1 MKNIFLNIFA
11 FWALCSITGCSDF
24 LDEKS
29 DSRLATPVT
38 LEDNQALMD
47 RTFNTVLSNSIS
59 GQISTDEIYIT
70 DADYGNLTNEFEKRL
85 YTWQPGEVSSS
96 DENDWGSCYR
106 RINVCNTVLYNIEH
120 YQIASAENLKGQALA
135 LRAAIYLEA
144 AQVYCLAYNENTAN
158 TDLGLPLRLDP
169 DMNIPS
175 KRSSL
180 KETYDQIIS
189 DLKVAATLLPAT
201 QIALIRPSKAT
212 ALGYLSRTYL
222 FMGDYQNTL
231 EYGKQTLAIHN
242 DLIDFNTLN
251 PSDSYPIKSMNT
263 EVLLHSSMVYSQL
276 LSSSMAKISQS
287 FYNTYDNN
295 DLRRSIYF
303 RLNTAQQILF
313 KGNYSG
319 GATRM
324 TCLATDEIYLNVAE
338 SYSRL
343 SNIPKAMQTLNE
355 LLKKRWKTGT
365 YIPMTAN
372 SQNEALDIILKE
384 RRKELLFRG
393 LRWSDL
399 KRFNRDGAGISL
411 QRIVNGTNYTLPPND
426 LRYAI
431 AIPEDII
438 KMTGMPQNPR

>member
-1 MKNIFLNIFA
+1 MKNIFLKLFA
-11 FWALCSITGCSDF
+11 LWTLCSIIACSDF
-24 LDEKS
+24 LEEKS

-59 GQISTDEIYIT
+59 GQISADEIYIT

-85 YTWQPGEVSSS
+85 YTWQPDEVSSS
-96 DENDWGSCYR
+96 DENDWGSCCR

-120 YQIASAENLKGQALA
+120 YQIAGAENLKGQALA

-144 AQVYCLAYNENTAN
+144 AQIYCLVYNENTAN

-180 KETYDQIIS
+180 KETYSQIIN
-189 DLKVAATLLPAT
+189 DLKEAATLLPDAE
-201 QIALIRPSKAT
+201 IALIRPSKAT

-222 FMGDYQNTL
+222 FMGDYQNAL
-231 EYGKQTLAIHN
+231 EYGKQTLSIN
-242 DLIDFNTLN
+242 SNLLDFNTLN
-251 PSDSYPIKSMNT
+251 PADSYPIKSMNI
-263 EVLLHSSMVYSQL
+263 EILLHSSMVYSQF
-276 LSSSMAKISQS
+276 LSSSMAKIPQS
-287 FYNTYDNN
+287 VYNTYDNN
-295 DLRRSIYF
+295 DLRKSIYF
-303 RLNTAQQILF
+303 RFNTALQILF

-324 TCLATDEIYLNVAE
+324 TCLATDEVYLNIAE
-338 SYSRL
+338 SYARVNDVS
-343 SNIPKAMQTLNE
+343 KAMETLNE
-355 LLKKRWKTGT
+355 LLKTRWKTGT
-365 YIPMTAN
+365 YSPMTAN
-372 SQNEALDIILKE
+372 SQVEALNIILKE
-384 RRKELLFRG
+384 RRKELLFRS

-399 KRFNRDGAGISL
+399 KRYNRDGAGISL
-411 QRIVNGTNYTLPPND
+411 ERTVNGTTYILSPND

>member
-338 SYSRL
+338 SYARL
-343 SNIPKAMQTLNE
+343 SDIPKAMQTLNE

-438 KMTGMPQNPR
+438 KMTGMPQNQR

>member
-338 SYSRL
+338 SYARL
-343 SNIPKAMQTLNE
+343 SDIPKAMQTLNE

>member
-1 MKNIFLNIFA
+1 MKNIFLKLFA
-11 FWALCSITGCSDF
+11 FWVLFSIIGCSDF

-59 GQISTDEIYIT
+59 GQISADEIYIT

-106 RINVCNTVLYNIEH
+106 RINVCNTVLYNIGH
-120 YQIASAENLKGQALA
+120 YQIAGAGNLKGQALA

-180 KETYDQIIS
+180 RETYNQVIN
-189 DLKVAATLLPAT
+189 DLKEAATLLPDT

-212 ALGYLSRTYL
+212 ALGYLSRTCL
-222 FMGDYQNTL
+222 FMGDYQNAL
-231 EYGKQTLAIHN
+231 EYGKQALSIN
-242 DLIDFNTLN
+242 DKLLDFNTLN
-251 PSDSYPIKSMNT
+251 PADSYPIKSMNI
-263 EVLLHSSMVYSQL
+263 EILLHSSMVYSQF
-276 LSSSMAKISQS
+276 LSSSMAKIPQS
-287 FYNTYDNN
+287 LYNTYDNN
-295 DLRRSIYF
+295 DLRKSIYF
-303 RLNTAQQILF
+303 RFNTAQQILF

-324 TCLATDEIYLNVAE
+324 TCLATDEVYLNIAE
-338 SYSRL
+338 SYARL
-343 SNIPKAMQTLNE
+343 NDVSKAMETLNQ
-355 LLKKRWKTGT
+355 LLKTRWKTGT
-365 YIPMTAN
+365 YSPMTAN
-372 SQNEALDIILKE
+372 SQVEALNIILKE

-399 KRFNRDGAGISL
+399 KRYNRDGAGISL
-411 QRIVNGTNYTLPPND
+411 ERIVNGTTYILPPND

>member
-1 MKNIFLNIFA
+1 MKNIFLKLFA
-11 FWALCSITGCSDF
+11 LWTLCSIIACSDF
-24 LDEKS
+24 LEEKS

-47 RTFNTVLSNSIS
+47 RTFNSVLSNSIS
-59 GQISTDEIYIT
+59 GQISADEIYIT

-85 YTWQPGEVSSS
+85 YTWQPDEVSSS

-120 YQIASAENLKGQALA
+120 YQIAGAENLKGQALA

-144 AQVYCLAYNENTAN
+144 AQIYCLVYNENTAN

-180 KETYDQIIS
+180 KETYSQIIN
-189 DLKVAATLLPAT
+189 DLKEAATLLPDA

-222 FMGDYQNTL
+222 FMGDYQNAL
-231 EYGKQTLAIHN
+231 EYGKQTLSVN
-242 DLIDFNTLN
+242 DNLLDFNTLN
-251 PSDSYPIKSMNT
+251 PSDSYPIKSMNI
-263 EVLLHSSMVYSQL
+263 EILLHSSMVYSHF
-276 LSSSMAKISQS
+276 LSSSMAKIPQ
-287 FYNTYDNN
+287 FLYNIYDNN
-295 DLRRSIYF
+295 DLRKSIYF
-303 RLNTAQQILF
+303 RFNTAQQILF

-338 SYSRL
+338 SYARL
-343 SNIPKAMQTLNE
+343 NDVSKAMETLNE
-355 LLKKRWKTGT
+355 LLKTRWKTGT
-365 YIPMTAN
+365 YSPMTAN
-372 SQNEALDIILKE
+372 SQVEALNIILKE

-399 KRFNRDGAGISL
+399 KRYNRDGAGISWE
-411 QRIVNGTNYTLPPND
+411 RIVNGTTYILPPND

>member
-1 MKNIFLNIFA
+1 MKNIFLNLFA
-11 FWALCSITGCSDF
+11 FWTLCSITGCSDF

-59 GQISTDEIYIT
+59 GQISADEIYIT

-120 YQIASAENLKGQALA
+120 YQIAGAENLKGQAFA

-144 AQVYCLAYNENTAN
+144 AQVYCLAYHENTAN
-158 TDLGLPLRLDP
+158 MDLGLPLRLNP

-189 DLKVAATLLPAT
+189 DLKVAATLLPDT

-222 FMGDYQNTL
+222 FMGDYQNAL
-231 EYGKQTLAIHN
+231 EYGKQTLGIHN

-251 PSDSYPIKSMNT
+251 PSDSYPIKSMNN

-276 LSSSMAKISQS
+276 LSSSMAKIPQS
-287 FYNTYDNN
+287 LYNTYDNN
-295 DLRRSIYF
+295 DLRKSIYF

-338 SYSRL
+338 SYARL
-343 SNIPKAMQTLNE
+343 NDVTKAMQILNE

-365 YIPMTAN
+365 YSPMSAN
-372 SQNEALDIILKE
+372 SQDEALDIILKE

-399 KRFNRDGAGISL
+399 KRYNRDGAGISL
-411 QRIVNGTNYTLPPND
+411 QRIINGTTYTLPPND